1 MEASWQQ
8 FHAHAKY
15 RLEPP
20 LWFNEME
27 ATAGDEGICRR
38 RHRLEREI
46 VFAARSIHLRIS
58 IAIEE
63 LDSDPSAASH
73 DGERRALLE
82 CDEAVIEIAIAESC
96 IESSERRL
104 FPGWELSGIEQ

>member
-20 LWFNEME
+20 PRLNEME
-27 ATAGDEGICRR
+27 AAASGERICRR

-46 VFAARSIHLRIS
+46 VFAARSIDLRVP
-58 IAIEE
+58 IALEE
-63 LDSDPSAASH
+63 LDSDPPAASH

-82 CDEAVIEIAIAESC
+82 CDKAIVEIAIAEDC
-96 IESSERRL
+96 IECGERRL
-104 FPGWELSGIEQ
+104 FPGWELSGVEQ